1 MMPELIFVAD
11 STVNWYVDYN
21 DENVDDATGL
31 PVGTLRIPS
40 FLIHNDKFIDSRSIL
55 KRSCDYV
62 AEELKKLIA
71 GKTIKGDG
79 EFSDMVKFRILFLQR
94 VPNWNFG

>member
-1 MMPELIFVAD
+1 M
-11 STVNWYVDYN
+11 
-21 DENVDDATGL
+21 
-31 PVGTLRIPS
+31 GTQRIPS

-71 GKTIKGDG
+71 GKTIKGMENFPTG
-79 EFSDMVKFRILFLQR
+79 EIQDIVFTT
-94 VPNWNFG
+94 GT